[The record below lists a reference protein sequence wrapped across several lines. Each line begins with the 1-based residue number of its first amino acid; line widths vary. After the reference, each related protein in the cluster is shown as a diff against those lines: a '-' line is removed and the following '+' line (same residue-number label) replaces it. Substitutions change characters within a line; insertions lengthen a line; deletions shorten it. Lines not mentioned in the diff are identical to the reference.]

1 MGSVPLFSSLEAADE
16 VKRFVKLLDVL
27 YDRRVHLIVAA
38 AAPID
43 ELFSGIRRDVQQGD
57 IMWRTALY
65 SSDGKVGM
73 APGAVGTLCEAIQ
86 ATERA
91 ESRLREMRTR
101 RYAEECA
108 ASRRSHSS
116 STAARSGVSQHGSAV

>member
-1 MGSVPLFSSLEAADE
+1 MG
-16 VKRFVKLLDVL
+16 KRFVKFLDVM
-27 YDRRVHLIVAA
+27 YDRRVRLIVAA

-43 ELFSGIRRDVQQGD
+43 ELFVGIRQDVQEGD

-65 SSDGKVGM
+65 SSDGKAGM
-73 APGAVGTLCEAIQ
+73 APSAVGTLCEAIQ

-101 RYAEECA
+101 RYAQDCVA
-108 ASRRSHSS
+108 ASQPMQ
-116 STAARSGVSQHGSAV
+116 A